1 MAEDIDTAPAQAA
14 PSERGGASDGRL
26 PLMLTVGFTG
36 HRSVDDVD
44 AAARLIAATFADVKA
59 AFDLITASPLAAAFE
74 GKPRLRLLAGGAP
87 GTDRLAQDAWRK
99 GQLGELHA
107 IYPFQNPATGGAATD
122 DPSKKDPA
130 TLVDPGPEFGPWTGI
145 DALALGLEPAQAHAE
160 VGRWLVRHA
169 DLLVAWWDGKQG
181 HGLGGANDTVRRA
194 LERGLPVIWLSP
206 GAATARLI
214 SLASARH
221 QGDATE
227 ALEAPATVA
236 VRLTPAALADIL
248 GPALGPPSETGPE
261 ADHADAAARRDY
273 AKVDPTVLPPGPVG
287 LVRRLADHSLWR
299 SYRLFERVAGGKRA
313 PARPSLPP
321 PAAVT
326 AQPGFVRLLQ
336 AAHEAGARANHLSG
350 IHRSEQVQLIW
361 IAMAAVF
368 FGAAPALDLVR
379 NYHLEFAWIEFL
391 LGFFAFA
398 VTLAAQRAHRHRR
411 WSDARR
417 LAERLG
423 SALATWPLGFDVADA
438 RAGPAEVWTEW
449 RALAVLRAAGPPP
462 RLDHPR
468 PLRGDR
474 RLGGRRADRR
484 PDRLSPAPA
493 HDGRAHRAHAGLD
506 REHRLPGADGRAGGL
521 SRARRAFSALVL
533 GHRHAGERVRAGRRR
548 RLPGAGGDQ
557 RLSRAEGA
565 QRAAGHRLRGREGAA
580 GAGQRRGLPPRGRGD
595 AARRAAAHRRRR
607 RLARPGCCAGASCA
621 APDGGQPPFQLST

>member
-449 RALAVLRAAGPPP
+449 RALAVLRAAGP
-462 RLDHPR
+462 R
-468 PLRGDR
+468 RGWIT
-474 RLGGRRADRR
+474 
-484 PDRLSPAPA
+484 
-493 HDGRAHRAHAGLD
+493 
-506 REHRLPGADGRAGGL
+506 
-521 SRARRAFSALVL
+521 RARFEETVAWAAGELIDGQIDYHRRQHTTAEHIERTLGWTENIAFLVLMGVLAAYLVL
-533 GHRHAGERVRAGRRR
+533 GERSPHWFSGIVTLVSAFA
-548 RLPGAGGDQ
+548 PAV
-557 RLSRAEGA
+557 
-565 QRAAGHRLRGREGAA
+565 AAGCLALEATNGFRELKERNERLAIAFEAEKARLGPVSGAA
-580 GAGQRRGLPPRGRGD
+580 YHHVVAVM
-595 AARRAAAHRRRR
+595 RRAAQLRIDDADAWRDRLLRRRIVR
-607 RLARPGCCAGASCA
+607 GA
-621 APDGGQPPFQLST
+621 